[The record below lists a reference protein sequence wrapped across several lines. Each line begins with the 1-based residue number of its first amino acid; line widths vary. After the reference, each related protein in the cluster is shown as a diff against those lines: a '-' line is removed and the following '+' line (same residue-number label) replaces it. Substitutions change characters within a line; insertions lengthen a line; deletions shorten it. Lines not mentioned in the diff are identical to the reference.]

1 MNEKL
6 KTFEKALTNAIAFG
20 EIKEQTELTRYC
32 KEPVAIYAELM
43 KAVIKHCS
51 NYESD
56 IMHDIFA
63 IQELINAIFADI
75 KTKSDD
81 LKSDYVYLVAIRENR
96 VDSFNFF
103 ATRVNDFESDA
114 YFKAY
119 YRKVYL
125 IKITPHKNE
134 DFITVT
140 LLDVKSTLH
149 LDEMKP
155 MQSHQKDSA
164 NITKTINLST
174 GHLRP
179 KTVDHIMATIA
190 QNAIDPAFSAYELKE
205 NNTNDTI
212 GYLLY
217 ILPNESDNTPA
228 DLKFIIDDCKN
239 KNVTSIIFDRDEAIC
254 SDYPDYTKE
263 WDYPHADYAIEPND
277 ELYPIVAWRK
287 DGNEMKPVYKKNC

>member
-1 MNEKL
+1 MNTILNTYCIDMNEKL

-20 EIKEQTELTRYC
+20 EIKEQTELTRHC

-81 LKSDYVYLVAIRENR
+81 LKSDYVYLVAIRENG

-125 IKITPHKNE
+125 IKITPH
-134 DFITVT
+134 
-140 LLDVKSTLH
+140 
-149 LDEMKP
+149 
-155 MQSHQKDSA
+155 
-164 NITKTINLST
+164 
-174 GHLRP
+174 
-179 KTVDHIMATIA
+179 
-190 QNAIDPAFSAYELKE
+190 
-205 NNTNDTI
+205 
-212 GYLLY
+212 
-217 ILPNESDNTPA
+217 
-228 DLKFIIDDCKN
+228 
-239 KNVTSIIFDRDEAIC
+239 
-254 SDYPDYTKE
+254 
-263 WDYPHADYAIEPND
+263 
-277 ELYPIVAWRK
+277 
-287 DGNEMKPVYKKNC
+287 